1 VIEVA
6 RMKPIPIFF
15 SLPPQ
20 KGSSSRYGLSPEFLN
35 LRFNSLNSC
44 MKIQFQKDILPHL
57 LGIAFFYLLVVGYFS
72 PLVFDGQIIFQ
83 GDILQWEGSAK
94 EVLDYRAATGEQ
106 ALWTNRMFGGM
117 PTYFISLEFAGD
129 ITNLAISILTLG
141 LPHPINGLFFGMLAM
156 YLLLLS
162 YGVRP
167 IFAVAGAIAFSFN
180 TYNLLSLEAGHN
192 AKIWAVCLIPLILTG
207 IHLAFDRKRLLG
219 AAVLGLGLLLQ
230 LKFNHLQITYY
241 TLIIAVVY
249 VITRLEFDWKK
260 EGLASLAKTIAFLT
274 LGAILGVGGNLGR
287 IATAL
292 DYSPYSTRGKATIE
306 TASAGLD
313 KDYAFGW
320 SNGILESMTLLV
332 PDFYGGGSTTP
343 LPKDSASEKALRNQG
358 LEPAQV
364 NDFVKGAPTYWGD
377 QPFTGGPIYGSAILV
392 FLAILGIW
400 IAPRASLITFGSI
413 IVLSLMLSWGKNLAW
428 FNYTL
433 FDILPGY
440 NKFRAVSMALG
451 MTLFAI
457 PVLGMIALEKLTQTK
472 ALKPLLISGGI
483 VAGITLLLAVIG
495 TAFFRFEGAGDANYP
510 DWLVTALQADRK
522 DLLSSS
528 AWKSFAFVALAI
540 GAIYFYL
547 KGKISES
554 ILGIGLIVLITL
566 DVWTIN
572 RRYLNDDS
580 FKGNPS
586 REFFAETPAEKSI
599 AADKGYFRVLP
610 LTEGLT
616 QGARTSYRFN
626 SLGGYHGAKL
636 RRYQDLVDYQMEFEL
651 QDFIKK
657 AKEGNFDWASMGT
670 INMLNTKY
678 LIAGADSKAVF
689 ENPEANGPAWVPSQ
703 LVAVSSN
710 KEEMDK
716 LGTIDTKAQATIN
729 SKEFGAQK
737 AGAGKI
743 SLTKHS
749 PNELT
754 YRAEMT
760 TAGLGVFSEI
770 YYPAGWT
777 AKVDGKEVPILRANY
792 LLRGISLP
800 AGTHEIKFS
809 FSPSSYT
816 ATKTPMVFFQ
826 YLIVLILFMG
836 LVVQMKGSSAITKD
850 PI

>member
-1 VIEVA
+1 MIPAV
-6 RMKPIPIFF
+6 RLWPIPIFF
-15 SLPPQ
+15 LLPPQ
-20 KGSSSRYGLSPEFLN
+20 KGSNTRHGLSLEFLN
-35 LRFNSLNSC
+35 LRFKSLNSC

-167 IFAVAGAIAFSFN
+167 VFGVAGAIAFSFN

-192 AKIWAVCLIPLILTG
+192 AKIWAVCLIPLILAG

-219 AAVLGLGLLLQ
+219 AALLGLGLLLQ

-241 TLIIAVVY
+241 TLLIAIVY
-249 VITRLEFDWKK
+249 VITRLAFDWKK
-260 EGLASLAKTIAFLT
+260 EGLASLSKTIALLT
-274 LGAILGVGGNLGR
+274 LGAVLGVGGNLGR

-306 TASAGLD
+306 TAGAGLD

-358 LEPAQV
+358 LEPGQV

-377 QPFTGGPIYGSAILV
+377 QPFTGGPIYGSVILV

-400 IAPRASLITFGSI
+400 VAPRASLITFGSI
-413 IVLSLMLSWGKNLAW
+413 IILSLMLSWGKNLAW

-457 PVLGMIALEKLTQTK
+457 PILGMIALEKLTQSK
-472 ALKPLLISGGI
+472 SLKPLLISGGI
-483 VAGITLLLAVIG
+483 VGGITLLLAVMG
-495 TAFFRFEGAGDANYP
+495 GAFFRFEGAADANLP
-510 DWLVTALQADRK
+510 DWLVTALQTDRK
-522 DLLSSS
+522 ALLSSS
-528 AWKSFAFVALAI
+528 AWKSFIFVALAM
-540 GAIYFYL
+540 GLIYFYL
-547 KGKISES
+547 KSKISDLV
-554 ILGIGLIVLITL
+554 LGLGLITLITL

-572 RRYLNDDS
+572 RRYFNDDS

-651 QDFIKK
+651 QEFIKK
-657 AKEGNFDWASMGT
+657 AQEGNFDWASIGT

-678 LIAGADSKAVF
+678 LIAGADTNAVF
-689 ENPEANGPAWVPSQ
+689 ENPEA
-703 LVAVSSN
+703 
-710 KEEMDK
+710 
-716 LGTIDTKAQATIN
+716 
-729 SKEFGAQK
+729 
-737 AGAGKI
+737 
-743 SLTKHS
+743 
-749 PNELT
+749 
-754 YRAEMT
+754 
-760 TAGLGVFSEI
+760 
-770 YYPAGWT
+770 
-777 AKVDGKEVPILRANY
+777 
-792 LLRGISLP
+792 
-800 AGTHEIKFS
+800 
-809 FSPSSYT
+809 
-816 ATKTPMVFFQ
+816 
-826 YLIVLILFMG
+826 
-836 LVVQMKGSSAITKD
+836 
-850 PI
+850 

>member
-1 VIEVA
+1 
-6 RMKPIPIFF
+6 
-15 SLPPQ
+15 
-20 KGSSSRYGLSPEFLN
+20 
-35 LRFNSLNSC
+35 

-72 PLVFDGQIIFQ
+72 PLVFDGKIIFQ

-94 EVLDYRAATGEQ
+94 EVLDYREATGEQ

-141 LPHPINGLFFGMLAM
+141 LPHPINGLFFGMVAM

-167 IFAVAGAIAFSFN
+167 IFSVAGAVAFSFN

-219 AAVLGLGLLLQ
+219 AALLGVGLLLQ

-249 VITRLEFDWKK
+249 VFTRLGVDWKK
-260 EGLASLAKTIAFLT
+260 EGLGSLSKTLAFLT
-274 LGAILGVGGNLGR
+274 MGAILGVGGNLGR

-306 TASAGLD
+306 TAGAGLD
-313 KDYAFGW
+313 KEYAFGW

-343 LPKDSASEKALRNQG
+343 LFKGSASEKALRSQG
-358 LEPAQV
+358 LEPVQI
-364 NDFVKGAPTYWGD
+364 NDFIKGAPTYWGD
-377 QPFTGGPIYGSAILV
+377 QPFTGGPIYGSVILV
-392 FLAILGIW
+392 FLALLGIW
-400 IAPRASLITFGSI
+400 VAPRASLITYGTI

-433 FDILPGY
+433 FDLLPGY

-457 PVLGMIALEKLTQTK
+457 PVLGTIALENLARTK
-472 ALKPLLISGGI
+472 AVKPLLITGGI
-483 VAGITLLLAVIG
+483 VGAITLLLAVLG
-495 TAFFRFEGAGDANYP
+495 GALFRFEGAGDLNFP
-510 DWLVTALQADRK
+510 EWLVTALQTDRK
-522 DLLSSS
+522 ALLVSS
-528 AWKSFAFVALAI
+528 AWKSLAFVLLAL
-540 GAIYFYL
+540 GMTYFYL
-547 KGKISES
+547 KGKISET
-554 ILGIGLIVLITL
+554 ILGIGLIALITL

-572 RRYLNDDS
+572 RRYLNNDS

-586 REFFAETPAEKSI
+586 REFFAETPAEKSL
-599 AADKGYFRVLP
+599 AADNGYFRVLP

-636 RRYQDLVDYQMEFEL
+636 RRYQDLVDYRLEFEL

-657 AKEGNFDWASMGT
+657 AKEGNFDWQGIGT
-670 INMLNTKY
+670 FNMLNTKY
-678 LIAGADSKAVF
+678 LIAGAEANAVF

-703 LVAVSSN
+703 LISVGSN
-710 KEEMDK
+710 QEEMDK
-716 LGTIDTKAQATIN
+716 LATLDTKTQATIN
-729 SKEFGAQK
+729 TKEQGEQTAGEGTITLSKQA
-737 AGAGKI
+737 
-743 SLTKHS
+743 
-749 PNELT
+749 PNEIS

-760 TAGLGVFSEI
+760 KAGLAVFSEI
-770 YYPAGWT
+770 YYPAGWV
-777 AKVDGKEVPILRANY
+777 AKVDGKEVPILRTNY
-792 LLRGISLP
+792 LLRGLSLT
-800 AGTHEIKFS
+800 AGTHEIVFT
-809 FSPSSYT
+809 FAPRSYT
-816 ATKTPMVFFQ
+816 ATKTPMILFQ
-826 YLIVLILFMG
+826 YALVILLIAG
-836 LVVQMKGSSAITKD
+836 LVKTYKKSDASR
-850 PI
+850 

>member
-1 VIEVA
+1 
-6 RMKPIPIFF
+6 
-15 SLPPQ
+15 
-20 KGSSSRYGLSPEFLN
+20 
-35 LRFNSLNSC
+35 

-192 AKIWAVCLIPLILTG
+192 AKIWAVCLIPLILAG

-219 AAVLGLGLLLQ
+219 AALLGLGLLLQ

-249 VITRLEFDWKK
+249 VLTRLCFDWKK
-260 EGLASLAKTIAFLT
+260 EGLASLSKTIALLT
-274 LGAILGVGGNLGR
+274 LGAVLGVGGNLGR

-306 TASAGLD
+306 TAGAGLD

-320 SNGILESMTLLV
+320 SNGIIESMTLLV

-377 QPFTGGPIYGSAILV
+377 QPFTGGPIYGSVILV
-392 FLAILGIW
+392 FLAILGFRV
-400 IAPRASLITFGSI
+400 APRASLITFGSI

-472 ALKPLLISGGI
+472 AIKPLLISGGI
-483 VAGITLLLAVIG
+483 VGGITLLLALIG
-495 TAFFRFEGAGDANYP
+495 GAFFRFEGAGDANYP

-522 DLLSSS
+522 DLLAAS
-528 AWKSFAFVALAI
+528 AWKSFIFVALAM

-547 KGKISES
+547 KGKITDLV
-554 ILGIGLIVLITL
+554 LGLGLITLITL

-572 RRYLNDDS
+572 RRYLNSES
-580 FKGNPS
+580 FRGNPS

-636 RRYQDLVDYQMEFEL
+636 RRYQDLVDYRLEFEV
-651 QDFIKK
+651 QEFVKK
-657 AKEGNFDWASMGT
+657 AQEGNFDWASTG
-670 INMLNTKY
+670 ILNMLNTKY
-678 LIAGADSKAVF
+678 LIAGADSNAVF

-703 LVAVSSN
+703 IVSVGTN
-710 KEEMDK
+710 QEEIDK
-716 LGTIDTKAQATIN
+716 LGTINTKAQATIN
-729 SKEFGAQK
+729 SKEFGAQR
-737 AGAGKI
+737 AGAGTI
-743 SLTKHS
+743 VLTKNS
-749 PNELT
+749 PNQLT
-754 YRAEMT
+754 YQAKMT
-760 TAGLGVFSEI
+760 AAGLGVFSEI
-770 YYPAGWT
+770 YYPAGWS
-777 AKVDGKEVPILRANY
+777 ASLDGKEVPILRTNY
-792 LLRGISLP
+792 LLRGLQLP
-800 AGTHEIKFS
+800 AGTHEIVFT
-809 FSPSSYT
+809 FAPTSYN
-816 ATKTPMVFFQ
+816 ATKTPMIIFQ
-826 YLIVLILFMG
+826 YALVILLIAG
-836 LVVQMKGSSAITKD
+836 LVTTYRKSDASR
-850 PI
+850 

>member
-1 VIEVA
+1 
-6 RMKPIPIFF
+6 
-15 SLPPQ
+15 
-20 KGSSSRYGLSPEFLN
+20 
-35 LRFNSLNSC
+35 

-156 YLLLLS
+156 YLLMLS
-162 YGVRP
+162 FGVRP

-192 AKIWAVCLIPLILTG
+192 AKIWAVCLIPLILAG

-219 AAVLGLGLLLQ
+219 AALLGLGLLLQ

-241 TLIIAVVY
+241 TLIIAIVY
-249 VITRLEFDWKK
+249 VGTRFAFDWKK
-260 EGLASLAKTIAFLT
+260 EGLASLSKTIALLT
-274 LGAILGVGGNLGR
+274 LGAVLGVGGNLGR

-306 TASAGLD
+306 TAGAGLD

-320 SNGILESMTLLV
+320 SNGIIESMTLLV

-358 LEPAQV
+358 LEPAQI

-377 QPFTGGPIYGSAILV
+377 QPFTGGPIYGSVILV
-392 FLAILGIW
+392 FLAILGFW
-400 IAPRASLITFGSI
+400 VAPRSSLITFGSI
-413 IVLSLMLSWGKNLAW
+413 IILSLMLSWGKNLAW

-457 PVLGMIALEKLTQTK
+457 PVLGMIALEKLTQSK
-472 ALKPLLISGGI
+472 SMKPLLISGGV
-483 VAGITLLLAVIG
+483 VAGITLLLAVMG
-495 TAFFRFEGAGDANYP
+495 GAFFRFEGAGDANYP

-522 DLLSSS
+522 DLLAAS
-528 AWKSFAFVALAI
+528 AWKSFIFVALAM

-547 KGKISES
+547 KGKITDLV
-554 ILGIGLIVLITL
+554 LGLGLITLITL

-572 RRYLNDDS
+572 RRYLNSES
-580 FKGNPS
+580 FRGNPS

-636 RRYQDLVDYQMEFEL
+636 RRYQDLVDYRLEFEV
-651 QDFIKK
+651 QEFVKK
-657 AKEGNFDWASMGT
+657 AQEGNFDWASTG
-670 INMLNTKY
+670 ILNMLNTKY
-678 LIAGADSKAVF
+678 LIAGADSNAVF

-703 LVAVSSN
+703 IVSVGTN
-710 KEEMDK
+710 QEEIDK
-716 LGTIDTKAQATIN
+716 LGTIKTKAQATIN
-729 SKEFGAQK
+729 SKEFGAQR
-737 AGAGKI
+737 AGAGTI
-743 SLTKHS
+743 VLTKNS
-749 PNELT
+749 PNQLT
-754 YRAEMT
+754 YQAKMT

-770 YYPAGWT
+770 YYPAGWI
-777 AKVDGKEVPILRANY
+777 AKLDGKEVPILRTNY
-792 LLRGISLP
+792 LLRGIQLP
-800 AGTHEIKFS
+800 TGTHEIVFT
-809 FSPSSYT
+809 FAPTSYN
-816 ATKTPMVFFQ
+816 ATKTPMIIFQ
-826 YLIVLILFMG
+826 YALVILLIAG
-836 LVVQMKGSSAITKD
+836 LVTTYRKSDASR
-850 PI
+850 

>member
-1 VIEVA
+1 
-6 RMKPIPIFF
+6 
-15 SLPPQ
+15 
-20 KGSSSRYGLSPEFLN
+20 
-35 LRFNSLNSC
+35 

-167 IFAVAGAIAFSFN
+167 VFAVAGAIAFSFN

-192 AKIWAVCLIPLILTG
+192 AKIWAVCLIPLILAG
-207 IHLAFDRKRLLG
+207 IHLAFDSKRLLG
-219 AAVLGLGLLLQ
+219 AALLGLGLLLQ

-241 TLIIAVVY
+241 TLLIAIVY
-249 VITRLEFDWKK
+249 VITRLAYDWKK
-260 EGLASLAKTIAFLT
+260 EGLASLSKTIALLT
-274 LGAILGVGGNLGR
+274 LGAVLGVGGNLGR

-306 TASAGLD
+306 TAGAGLD

-358 LEPAQV
+358 LEPGQV

-400 IAPRASLITFGSI
+400 VAPRASLITFGSI
-413 IVLSLMLSWGKNLAW
+413 IILSLMLSWGKNLAW

-457 PVLGMIALEKLTQTK
+457 PVLGMIALEKLTQSK
-472 ALKPLLISGGI
+472 SLKPLLISGGI
-483 VAGITLLLAVIG
+483 VAGITLLLAVMG
-495 TAFFRFEGAGDANYP
+495 GAFFRFEGAGDANYP
-510 DWLVTALQADRK
+510 DWLVSALQADRK
-522 DLLSSS
+522 ALLSSS
-528 AWKSFAFVALAI
+528 AWKSFIFVALAV
-540 GAIYFYL
+540 GLIYFYL
-547 KGKISES
+547 KSKISDLV
-554 ILGIGLIVLITL
+554 LGLGLITLITL

-572 RRYLNDDS
+572 RRYFNDDS

-657 AKEGNFDWASMGT
+657 AQEGNFDWASLGT

-678 LIAGADSKAVF
+678 LIAGADSNAVF

-703 LVAVSSN
+703 LVPVGSN

-716 LGTIDTKAQATIN
+716 LGTIDTKTQATIN
-729 SKEFGAQK
+729 SKEFGSQK
-737 AGAGKI
+737 AGA
-743 SLTKHS
+743 
-749 PNELT
+749 
-754 YRAEMT
+754 
-760 TAGLGVFSEI
+760 V
-770 YYPAGWT
+770 GW
-777 AKVDGKEVPILRANY
+777 
-792 LLRGISLP
+792 
-800 AGTHEIKFS
+800 
-809 FSPSSYT
+809 
-816 ATKTPMVFFQ
+816 
-826 YLIVLILFMG
+826 
-836 LVVQMKGSSAITKD
+836 KGSSHPPNQLPPTRTSASCRNSRNCLYLCPHKLQRYQNPND
-850 PI
+850 PISVCIGDFVDCWTSCHLPKIRCKPLKNKIKSFASTTNLPRSKKKQASTPGI